1 MSITD
6 PSWFVALPSWLSKRH
21 LKRIHRLLDDRYSLM
36 IEALDHLYNKQPTG
50 AAGGDLSG
58 TYPNPLV
65 IAIEGIAIEPNTPNN
80 GDALL
85 YNSLTA
91 QWEHTP
97 IVFGG
102 GPPAGP
108 AGGDLGGLYPDPGVT
123 GLQLDPLPTKVANGF
138 LKRNAANDAWQQV
151 AYGSSSNTVCQGNDS
166 RLSDSRTPTGS
177 AGGDLSGTYPS
188 PSIAALAVTDAKV
201 AVANKDGIATTASM
215 RTLGTGAQQ
224 ACAGNDSRLSD
235 SRTPTGSAGGDLTG
249 TYPNPTLAAA
259 GTAGSYGSSTQI
271 PVITTDSKGRVTA
284 VTPTNISATLDAAA
298 FPRLGKTLVVDAE
311 NGDDAEGAV
320 NGFPFQTIEAA
331 IAYINTNS
339 LTAVTVWIAPGTYT
353 LASATT
359 GLTIPDTCS
368 LRGLSTQ
375 TTRIVM
381 NASNPGGTVTLL
393 TMGENSRVEDVT
405 LTLNSS
411 NATTNLVGVNT
422 PGATSNTSKLRT
434 CVVTVNNAGVAV
446 GSTTNVYGILDNG
459 NGVLGAASFSFNFT
473 RGVTVNVFSNGGGNK
488 RGVLVTTGNDI
499 TFRDTNI
506 YVAAP
511 PNSASTGDYRGIETT
526 NATASAQFRTCSIS
540 GPATAGS
547 YTGSDIFQT
556 TPGTGNINYGIQLG
570 PGCDLVNKTA
580 GGKPFTT
587 YVTPTTLLYCLQSN
601 LVSSTRYMWPGTLT
615 SSGDSTEV
623 FYRFQ
628 QKSIIQGMSFNLR
641 VAPGV
646 GKSLTVTVNKSTTGI
661 PGSGVP
667 TAMTATVSGTS
678 TQGTCYTASVDFAQ
692 FEYLS
697 VHISGTAG
705 TAASDLVVEIDL
717 F

>member
-21 LKRIHRLLDDRYSLM
+21 LKRIHRLLDDRYALM

-65 IAIEGIAIEPNTPNN
+65 IAIEGIAIEPATPNN

-85 YNSLTA
+85 YNSLTE
-91 QWEHTP
+91 QWEHAP

-102 GPPAGP
+102 GPPTGP

-138 LKRNAANDAWQQV
+138 LKRNSANDGWEQV
-151 AYGSSSNTVCQGNDS
+151 AYGSTSNTVCQGNDS
-166 RLSDSRTPTGS
+166 RLSNSRTPTG
-177 AGGDLSGTYPS
+177 G
-188 PSIAALAVTDAKV
+188 
-201 AVANKDGIATTASM
+201 
-215 RTLGTGAQQ
+215 
-224 ACAGNDSRLSD
+224 
-235 SRTPTGSAGGDLTG
+235 AGGDLTG

-259 GTAGSYGSSTQI
+259 GTAGTYGSSTQI
-271 PVITTDSKGRVTA
+271 PVITTDSKGRVTS
-284 VTPTNISATLDAAA
+284 VTPTDISATLASAA
-298 FPRLGKTLVVDAE
+298 FPRLGRTLVVDAE
-311 NGDDAEGAV
+311 NGDDAAGAV

-331 IAYINTNS
+331 IDYINTNA
-339 LTAVTVWIAPGTYT
+339 LTAVTIWIAPGTYT
-353 LASATT
+353 LSSATT

-368 LRGLSTQ
+368 LRGLSVQ

-381 NASNPGGTVTLL
+381 NATNPGGTVTML
-393 TMGENSRVEDVT
+393 TMGENTRVEDVT

-411 NATTNLVGVNT
+411 NATTNLVGINT

-434 CVVTVNNAGVAV
+434 AVMTVNNAGVAV

-459 NGVLGAASFSFNFT
+459 NGVLGASSFSFNFT
-473 RGVTVNVFSNGGGNK
+473 RGVTINVLSNGGGNK
-488 RGVLVTTGNDI
+488 RGVLVSTGNDI

-511 PNSASTGDYRGIETT
+511 PNSASTGDYRGVETT
-526 NATASAQFRTCSIS
+526 NSTASCQFRTCSIY
-540 GPATAGS
+540 GPSTAGS
-547 YTGSDIFQT
+547 YTGSDIAQT

-570 PGCDLVNKTA
+570 PGCDLINKTA

-587 YVTPTTLLYCLQSN
+587 YVTPTTLVYCLQSN
-601 LVSSTRYMWPGTLT
+601 LTSTARYLWPGTLPN
-615 SSGDSTEV
+615 SGDATEV

-628 QKSIIQGMSFNLR
+628 QKSIVQGMSFNLR
-641 VAPGV
+641 VAPGSN
-646 GKSLTVTVNKSTTGI
+646 KSVTVLVKKSTTGV
-661 PGSGVP
+661 PGSGVA
-667 TAMTATVSGTS
+667 TLMTATVSNSS
-678 TQGTCYTASVDFAQ
+678 TQGTCYTTSVDFAQ
-692 FEYLS
+692 GEYLS
-697 VHISGTAG
+697 VEVSGTAG
-705 TAASDLVVEIDL
+705 GSAQDLVVELDL